1 MRCRAEHLA
10 AGSGWPQR
18 ALLLLLLLSAVSSA
32 ACSRDLDLGAQR
44 FRCQR
49 SSDCIRGTVC
59 DPVEQVCA
67 PPVFERDAGA
77 SDGPLAPA
85 DAGSPDAGFLVDAG
99 ARRITWGTETGTAAA
114 WWWYADLDGP
124 ALDRALLEHN
134 ARLTDLELGST
145 SGAWRYAAVM
155 VENVGST
162 AVETRWVGQVQRS
175 GFSPLAGMRLIDVEL
190 AVTGTITYFA
200 AVAVD
205 NSGSYR
211 SGWWWWWGTEDP
223 ANVDARMVAHQAR
236 LLDLDRYEDRG
247 PKLAMIMVPTGAAR
261 TAWFEHQTPDDLVA
275 LTDTGHGFTALEIEP
290 SLDRLTVVTAT
301 CPCVRGELVFDLE
314 EAELRAVT
322 ARDHARI
329 ERLVRYDK
337 GGRTVFAAILIDNGG
352 R

>member
-1 MRCRAEHLA
+1 MRCRAHGLVP
-10 AGSGWPQR
+10 GGGRPQP
-18 ALLLLLLLSAVSSA
+18 ALRLLLLSALSLG
-32 ACSRDLDLGAQR
+32 ACSRDLELDAQR

-49 SSDCIRGTVC
+49 NSDCIRGTVC
-59 DPVEQVCA
+59 DPIERVCA
-67 PPVFERDAGA
+67 APVAEPDGGTVDAA
-77 SDGPLAPA
+77 APPA
-85 DAGSPDAGFLVDAG
+85 DAGLPDAGSLVDAG

-134 ARLTDLELGST
+134 ARLIDLELGS
-145 SGAWRYAAVM
+145 SRGAWRYAAVM
-155 VENVGST
+155 VENVGPA
-162 AVETRWVGQVQRS
+162 AVSTRWVGQVQRS

-223 ANVDARMVAHQAR
+223 ASVDARMAAHNAR

-261 TAWFEHQTPDDLVA
+261 TAWFEHQTPDDLLA
-275 LTDTGHGFTALEIEP
+275 LTDAGLGFTGLEIEP

-301 CPCVRGELVFDLE
+301 CPCVRGELVFDLA
-314 EAELRAVT
+314 EAELRAQT
-322 ARDHARI
+322 ARDHTRI

-337 GGRTVFAAILIDNGG
+337 DGRTVFAAILIDNGG